1 MNEKEFRKLKRS
13 ELIELIYE
21 LEVDLEKLQQENEQL
36 KQQLDQKTTEIRNLV
51 SLEQAIERLNG
62 ICEVA
67 DPSSGE
73 ETVKEEIVREET
85 VREETVIEE
94 TVREKTVQEKAIGE
108 MVNPS
113 KSRSGE
119 EDRLDEMLNQR
130 ASRIDV
136 AIQRMEEEH
145 KAEWQ
150 KIKDEQLK
158 K

>member
-51 SLEQAIERLNG
+51 SLEQAIERLNE
-62 ICEVA
+62 ICEAA

-85 VREETVIEE
+85 VREETV
-94 TVREKTVQEKAIGE
+94 REKTVQEKAIEE

>member
-85 VREETVIEE
+85 VREETV
-94 TVREKTVQEKAIGE
+94 REKTVQEKAIEE

>member
-21 LEVDLEKLQQENEQL
+21 LEVDLEKVQQENEQL
-36 KQQLDQKTTEIRNLV
+36 RQKLDQKTSEIKNLT
-51 SLEQAIERLNG
+51 SLEQAVERLNR
-62 ICEVA
+62 IYEVA
-67 DPSSGE
+67 VPSSGE
-73 ETVKEEIVREET
+73 EVVK
-85 VREETVIEE
+85 
-94 TVREKTVQEKAIGE
+94 
-108 MVNPS
+108 
-113 KSRSGE
+113 E

-130 ASRIDV
+130 ASRV
-136 AIQRMEEEH
+136 EKAIHRMEEEH

>member
-85 VREETVIEE
+85 VREETV
-94 TVREKTVQEKAIGE
+94 REKTVQEKAIGE